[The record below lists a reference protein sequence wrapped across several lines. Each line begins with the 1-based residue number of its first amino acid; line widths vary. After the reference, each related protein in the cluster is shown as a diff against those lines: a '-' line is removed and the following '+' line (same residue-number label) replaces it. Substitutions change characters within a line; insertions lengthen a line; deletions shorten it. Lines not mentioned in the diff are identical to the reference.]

1 MIWGVKAAFFF
12 LSGLVIVACTSEIYF
27 CLWLLFA
34 VSGLAISYPLRDVI
48 GSQVFPF
55 SSAMGLLWDFIST
68 WESTT
73 SLKD

>member
-1 MIWGVKAAFFF
+1 MTWGVKAAFFF
-12 LSGLVIVACTSEIYF
+12 LFGLVSVACTSEIYF

-34 VSGLAISYPLRDVI
+34 VSGLAISYPLSDVI

-55 SSAMGLLWDFIST
+55 CSAMGLLQDFISS

-73 SLKD
+73 SLED